1 MTLTEAQQVFR
12 QLFIAFPHM
21 HRFLNDSTD
30 AEATLDQWC
39 KMLAR
44 VEYGVGLAVVDR
56 WKSGD
61 LDPPDKPWELGMLPA
76 KIRAVAGKMAD
87 ERAKQERLDV
97 LRQQSQQRNGRSG
110 KDNLAQAIRV
120 SMAAG
125 DALKAGAITE
135 ARNREIVASLK
146 RQTENRELDIV
157 IPDDVRDY
165 MKVARNNR

>member
-1 MTLTEAQQVFR
+1 MNTTEAEEVFN
-12 QLFIAFPHM
+12 QLFLAFPHM
-21 HRFLNDSTD
+21 HRFLNDSVSPEGTF
-30 AEATLDQWC
+30 EEWC

-44 VEYGVGLAVVDR
+44 VEYRVGLAVVER
-56 WKSGD
+56 WKTGD

-97 LRQQSQQRNGRSG
+97 LRQQSQQRSGRTG

-120 SMAAG
+120 AMAAG
-125 DALKAGAITE
+125 DALKSGAITAE
-135 ARNREIVASLK
+135 RNKQIMDSL
-146 RQTENRELDIV
+146 NRLVVKHDADIA

-165 MKVARNNR
+165 VKKPRSNR